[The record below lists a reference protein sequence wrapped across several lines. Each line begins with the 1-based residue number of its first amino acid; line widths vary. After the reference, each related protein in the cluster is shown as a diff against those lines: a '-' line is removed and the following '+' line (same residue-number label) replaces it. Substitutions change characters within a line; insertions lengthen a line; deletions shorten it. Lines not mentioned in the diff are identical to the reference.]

1 MQRTRRL
8 WMIISI
14 AMMVVLFVPTAVRAR
29 PTSEPRTGA
38 FSCRASATKLGDEI
52 TVTFSLRTGIA
63 GRHWQIRI
71 WDNDILL
78 LSRDRVTSAAGNIRV
93 RAGAE
98 NLPHRDVFRFR
109 AVHQSSGSV
118 CRVTDLRV

>member
-8 WMIISI
+8 QIIICI
-14 AMMVVLFVPTAVRAR
+14 ATMVVLFAPTVGGAN
-29 PTSEPRTGA
+29 PTGHSRTGA

-52 TVTFSLRTGIA
+52 TVTFSLRTGTA

-78 LSRDRVTSAAGNIRV
+78 LTRDRVTSASGMIRV

-109 AVHQSSGSV
+109 ALHEPSGSV